1 MPKPPSGGDG
11 PSLFGANSAPI
22 IQGLKIRVFFDATKE
37 EKEQVKMPRALKE
50 IQENIHDKEVLLNIQ
65 KEPYGLQNKK
75 TKQKRTKSH
84 KG

>member
-1 MPKPPSGGDG
+1 
-11 PSLFGANSAPI
+11 
-22 IQGLKIRVFFDATKE
+22 VFFDATKE
-37 EKEQVKMPRALKE
+37 EKEQVKMPRGTEE

-75 TKQKRTKSH
+75 NTKQKRTKSH